1 MTTEQHKAYAAAE
14 KKFWVLYTVIVICVL
29 LFLFFFVAQ
38 DTEEQVFYSLM
49 GAAVAYVF
57 RPSMRFTAHWTQRL
71 FGVAKPEPEV
81 KPADLK
87 PEDKAENST
96 SGE

>member
-14 KKFWVLYTVIVICVL
+14 KKFWILYTIIVIAVL
-29 LFLFFFVAQ
+29 SYLFFFVAQ

-57 RPSMRFTAHWTQRL
+57 RPSMKFTAHWTERL
-71 FGVAKPEPEV
+71 FGVAKPEEE
-81 KPADLK
+81 KK
-87 PEDKAENST
+87 PEAATPAEQNTDTKAE
-96 SGE
+96 